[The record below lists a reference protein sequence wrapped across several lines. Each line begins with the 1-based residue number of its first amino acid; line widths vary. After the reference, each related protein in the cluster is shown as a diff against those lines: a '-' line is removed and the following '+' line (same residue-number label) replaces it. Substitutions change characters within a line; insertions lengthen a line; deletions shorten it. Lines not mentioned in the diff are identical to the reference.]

1 MKLDDIEE
9 KFGGI
14 SRYQIFVIVMTATAV
29 FGTSSMSQS
38 AIFFSAVPD
47 HRCAI
52 PQIDNLT
59 LLHSN
64 TTEHSISSL
73 FIPPGDSCHRYNY
86 NLSVCDEH
94 GDLSCVTNQTKVEKI
109 KCDNGYVYDKTHF
122 KSTTVS
128 EWDLVCDRTNLDA
141 LANSL
146 YFAGVFL
153 GSLIIGPMMDWFGRK
168 LTILIAAILYIA
180 TGIAG
185 SYASSYEMYIFLRV
199 AVAMCGIP
207 CFVAYFTYA
216 NEIAGKKSRKVVG
229 GFTQLV
235 TATAHVILPCFA
247 YLVQDWRYLGIMISL
262 FSAPYII
269 IFFFMPR
276 TPRWLLTHGKENEAK
291 EVLDRFAKSK
301 NTSLNKEDWN
311 CLVRT
316 EKELLGSESVLKKI
330 VLTDFY
336 RRPFMRVVS
345 LIVIYLWFVASMV
358 FYGLVLNVGKL
369 AGDPYINR
377 VLNGIF
383 ELLAY
388 FLYIPPIHYFGLRRS
403 TCASYT
409 LAGLCC
415 LGTMIFTLAANGNSV
430 LLQIS
435 RWIGILGKF
444 FATLAF
450 AIIYQYTAEIYP
462 TIARGTGMGMGS
474 TAARIGSIIMPWT
487 LELQRSVPWLTQTIF
502 GSLSVLAGVLSLM
515 LPETRNADFKT
526 SMDEAEEFYRSNM
539 TLASRFIGER
549 ILSRISADEDTKLN
563 IETGSM
569 LEENMDTYESAET
582 KN

>member
-9 KFGGI
+9 KFGGV
-14 SRYQIFVIVMTATAV
+14 SRYQIFVIMMTATAV

-64 TTEHSISSL
+64 TTERNISL
-73 FIPPGDSCHRYNY
+73 FIPPGESCHRYNY
-86 NLSVCDEH
+86 NLSVCDELE
-94 GDLSCVTNQTKVEKI
+94 DLSCVANRTKVGKI
-109 KCDNGYVYDKTHF
+109 KCDNGYVYDKTYF

-180 TGIAG
+180 TGIA
-185 SYASSYEMYIFLRV
+185 SACASSYEMYIFLRV

-207 CFVAYFTYA
+207 CFIAYFTYA
-216 NEIAGKKSRKVVG
+216 NEIVGRKSRKVVG
-229 GFTQLV
+229 GFTQIV
-235 TATAHVILPCFA
+235 TATAHGILPCFA

-291 EVLDRFAKSK
+291 KVLDRLRKAKIHHLK
-301 NTSLNKEDWN
+301 KKIGIV
-311 CLVRT
+311 LVRN
-316 EKELLGSESVLKKI
+316 EKNFLANTLPPS
-330 VLTDFY
+330 F
-336 RRPFMRVVS
+336 S
-345 LIVIYLWFVASMV
+345 LIGSLITISSILPSMV
-358 FYGLVLNVGKL
+358 FYGLILNVGKL

-377 VLNGIF
+377 VLNGIV
-383 ELLAY
+383 EL
-388 FLYIPPIHYFGLRRS
+388 FLH
-403 TCASYT
+403 

-415 LGTMIFTLAANGNSV
+415 LGTMIFTLAADGNAV

-502 GSLSVLAGVLSLM
+502 GSLSVLAGVLSLL
-515 LPETRNADFKT
+515 LPETRDSDFKT

-539 TLASRFIGER
+539 TLASRFIEKR
-549 ILSRISADEDTKLN
+549 ISSQTSADEDRKLN
-563 IETGSM
+563 IETGS
-569 LEENMDTYESAET
+569 LL
-582 KN
+582 